1 MTLAREAPP
10 PPPPRISAVSREV
23 LVVGGGV
30 GGCQAALDLA
40 NAGFKVYLAETS
52 LSIGGTMAQ
61 LDKTFPTLDCSIC
74 ILGPKL
80 VEVAAH
86 PDIELLTYATLEGI
100 AGEAGHFE
108 VDLVIKPRYVNMSKC
123 VGCGTC
129 ATVCPVIV
137 PSRWNLGLKPRK
149 CIRIIFAQAVP
160 LRATIER
167 EYCIDCQMCVK
178 ACEHQAINLLYKPTS
193 RRLTVGAIVL
203 ATGARP
209 FDPAIKSEYGY
220 GRLGGV
226 VTSLEYERLV
236 CATGPTQGS
245 LVTPA
250 GRPAQRVAFIQCVGS
265 RDRRFLP
272 YCSGFCC
279 TASIK
284 QAMLALEHEPEAAVT
299 IFYND
304 IRTSGKGF
312 EELYQR
318 ARHAGVRFI
327 KGLPGQIREG
337 EDGGPVIFYED
348 QRSGEAGAP
357 GRGPGGAGRGAGGPP
372 GAPAVC
378 GPGPGERRPGL
389 LPGAPSRA
397 AAAGIHGAGGVPGR
411 HLPGAPG
418 YRRNG
423 LPGERRRGP
432 GHQNVCG
439 PGRKSWLLQGEGQ
452 GPFRKAPALSLKLP
466 PHPDMG
472 RVKGRE
478 GTLSFSE
485 LKSRQIWK
493 KKFSSTARKS
503 PWKAGFCRGPGAEAW
518 SSPTPTPGSAAAWT
532 TTWSGPRC
540 GPLRPGAGPPCASTS
555 GAWGAAPGLT
565 ARAWKR
571 WRTWPRP

>member
-1 MTLAREAPP
+1 MSISKILICNCPDLAFDGRELAVRLGREGLEAHLASPLCTPAGLKAWRPLPESGAWLIAACGPQRHPAFSQRLAAQAPVLDLLDYGEVEAAAGAIILARSAPP
-10 PPPPRISAVSREV
+10 PAPRRLPPLSREV

-86 PDIELLTYATLEGI
+86 PDIELLTYSGLERVQG
-100 AGEAGHFE
+100 AAGHFE
-108 VDLVIKPRYVNMSKC
+108 VDLVIQPRYVNMSKC
-123 VGCGTC
+123 VGCGSC
-129 ATVCPVIV
+129 AAVCPVVV

-167 EYCIDCQMCVK
+167 EYCIDCQMCVQ

-193 RRLTVGAIVL
+193 RRLRVGAVVL

-209 FDPAIKSEYGY
+209 FDPGIKSEYGH
-220 GRLGGV
+220 GRINGV

-245 LVTPA
+245 LVTPD
-250 GRPAQRVAFIQCVGS
+250 GRGVKRLAFIQCVGS

-304 IRTSGKGF
+304 IRTAGKGF

-318 ARHAGVRFI
+318 ARQAGVRFI
-327 KGLPGQIREG
+327 KGLPGRIE
-337 EDGGPVIFYED
+337 EDEAGRPEIFYED
-348 QRSGEAGAP
+348 QGSGRRARLAVDLAVLAVGLEAP
-357 GRGPGGAGRGAGGPP
+357 RQSLPFQGP
-372 GAPAVC
+372 APARDALGFYQGCHPVLH
-378 GPGPGERRPGL
+378 PVE
-389 LPGAPSRA
+389 ST
-397 AAAGIHGAGGVPGR
+397 VPGVF
-411 HLPGAPG
+411 LAGTC
-418 YRRNG
+418 
-423 LPGERRRGP
+423 LGP
-432 GHQNVCG
+432 RDISETVC
-439 PGRKSWLLQGEGQ
+439 Q
-452 GPFRKAPALSLKLP
+452 
-466 PHPDMG
+466 
-472 RVKGRE
+472 
-478 GTLSFSE
+478 
-485 LKSRQIWK
+485 
-493 KKFSSTARKS
+493 
-503 PWKAGFCRGPGAEAW
+503 
-518 SSPTPTPGSAAAWT
+518 GSAAAA
-532 TTWSGPRC
+532 RVM
-540 GPLRPGAGPPCASTS
+540 RMFASLAE
-555 GAWGAAPGLT
+555 G
-565 ARAWKR
+565 
-571 WRTWPRP
+571 